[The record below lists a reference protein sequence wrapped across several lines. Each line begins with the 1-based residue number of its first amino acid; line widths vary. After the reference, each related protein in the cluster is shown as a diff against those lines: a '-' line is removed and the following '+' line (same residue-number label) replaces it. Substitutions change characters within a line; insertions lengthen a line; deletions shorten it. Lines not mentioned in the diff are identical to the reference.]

1 MSGASVRQEP
11 TMDTQNNPQT
21 NNTANEVLTPDAPP
35 EPVGEAR
42 PRARRGFA
50 VMAPELVKAI
60 SRKGGVAAHAAKTA
74 HEFTSD
80 EAREAGRKGGFASQI
95 KRRQRRE
102 QEATAGK

>member
-1 MSGASVRQEP
+1 ME
-11 TMDTQNNPQT
+11 TQNVPQT
-21 NNTANEVLTPDAPP
+21 NTTNNEVLTPDPP
-35 EPVGEAR
+35 PQPVEEGR

-80 EAREAGRKGGFASQI
+80 EAREAGRKGGFASQV

-102 QEATAGK
+102 REAAVSK